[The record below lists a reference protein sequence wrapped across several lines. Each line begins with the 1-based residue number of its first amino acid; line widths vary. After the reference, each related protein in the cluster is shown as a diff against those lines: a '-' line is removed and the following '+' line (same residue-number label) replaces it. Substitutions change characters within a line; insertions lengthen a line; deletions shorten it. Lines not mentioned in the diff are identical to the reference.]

1 MDLDNNTCSYYKEN
15 DYCKRSGDHK
25 GSAWEKEWGELK
37 DFIDTK
43 NQSAL
48 VCPEC
53 GCKEGNIYDKIQLDF
68 IFMIGK
74 YNQYVIKSY
83 SFFIGLIEVKRPRN
97 ASLVGEYKFRLI
109 SPYVKKVK

>member
-15 DYCKRSGDHK
+15 DYCKPSGDHK

-37 DFIDTK
+37 DFLNTK

-68 IFMIGK
+68 IFMKILSVFK
-74 YNQYVIKSY
+74 KSIFV
-83 SFFIGLIEVKRPRN
+83 FFIGLIKVERPRN
-97 ASLVGEYKFRLI
+97 ASLVGEYKF
-109 SPYVKKVK
+109 

>member
-1 MDLDNNTCSYYKEN
+1 MPKRCNPNWMDLENNTCSYYKEN

-37 DFIDTK
+37 DFLDTK

-53 GCKEGNIYDKIQLDF
+53 GCEEGDIIKF
-68 IFMIGK
+68 I
-74 YNQYVIKSY
+74 
-83 SFFIGLIEVKRPRN
+83 
-97 ASLVGEYKFRLI
+97 
-109 SPYVKKVK
+109 

>member
-1 MDLDNNTCSYYKEN
+1 MDSDNNTCSYYKEN

-37 DFIDTK
+37 DIIDTK

-68 IFMIGK
+68 IFIVNRK
-74 YNQYVIKSY
+74 ILSVCDKSI
-83 SFFIGLIEVKRPRN
+83 FIFHRFDRG
-97 ASLVGEYKFRLI
+97 
-109 SPYVKKVK
+109 